1 MPLRA
6 VLFDFDG
13 TLVDTTE
20 LIYQSMRH
28 AASEVLGYE
37 PPREV
42 LMQYVGQPLQR
53 QMELLDAERA
63 EELAAAY
70 QAHNES
76 YHDHYIREFPGVP
89 EALLRVREAGLRS
102 AVVTSKRRP
111 MVRMAVHAFPELG
124 DLVEHFVTA
133 EDTGL
138 HKPHPDPLL
147 KALELL
153 GGLDPRHACLSGRQA
168 AYIGDSP
175 YDMAAAGAAEML
187 GVGVSWGA
195 FSEETLRAAG
205 ADYVLDNLPDAVE
218 LVLKKGRGS

>member
-28 AASEVLGYE
+28 AAGEVLGYE

-63 EELAAAY
+63 GELAAAY
-70 QAHNES
+70 QAHNEA

-89 EALLRVREAGLRS
+89 EALSRVREAALRS

-111 MVRMAVHAFPELG
+111 MVRMAVDAFPELG

-153 GGLDPRHACLSGRQA
+153 GGMDPYHA

-175 YDMAAAGAAEML
+175 YDMAAADAAEML
-187 GVGVSWGA
+187 SVGVSWGA

-205 ADYVLDNLPDAVE
+205 ADYVLDNLPEAVE